1 MSSRTKEVD
10 VDVDVEHAHADAPI
24 PTSATPPS
32 DADIDIDIEKQRHI
46 QSEPTPDLPPSSS
59 SDEAT
64 PSDDEATNIPHL
76 TLPRLFWLFFYHFG
90 CFAWGGPVAQ
100 IALIKD
106 TLVIQ
111 QKWITPAKFQRVFA
125 VYQLVPGPEAAEL
138 CMYFGCLARG
148 RVGGLLAGV
157 GFVAPGCVL
166 MVLASWAYAK
176 VGLGNVWVNA
186 SFRALQPVVAAMV
199 GCVVL
204 WGGAGADVCGVVVDS
219 EGGA

>member
-10 VDVDVEHAHADAPI
+10 VDVEHAHADADAP
-24 PTSATPPS
+24 STPPS
-32 DADIDIDIEKQRHI
+32 DIDIEKQHV
-46 QSEPTPDLPPSSS
+46 QPGEPTPSSPPSTPAPTPS
-59 SDEAT
+59 SD
-64 PSDDEATNIPHL
+64 DDEATNIPHL

-106 TLVIQ
+106 TLVLQ

-204 WGGAGADVCGVVVDS
+204 C
-219 EGGA
+219 